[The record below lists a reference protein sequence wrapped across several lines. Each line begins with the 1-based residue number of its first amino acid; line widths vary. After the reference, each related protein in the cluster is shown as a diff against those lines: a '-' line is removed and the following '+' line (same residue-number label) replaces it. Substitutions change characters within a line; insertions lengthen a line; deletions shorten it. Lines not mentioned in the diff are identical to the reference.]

1 MFVKGQSGNPA
12 GRPKGSRHKL
22 TESFLK
28 DIVEAWELHGA
39 KALEMLAAND
49 QATFV
54 KVAASL
60 MPKQVEAEVEHTIT
74 TWRWL
79 TPQETE
85 LSNIALVPT
94 SDSSTTDGNDGL
106 SSWPT
111 DGLVKQ

>member
-1 MFVKGQSGNPA
+1 MFVKGTSGNPA

-28 DIVEAWELHGA
+28 DIVAAWELHGA

-79 TPQETE
+79 TAEESASLSTAPALSSETT
-85 LSNIALVPT
+85 T
-94 SDSSTTDGNDGL
+94 SESSDGL
-106 SSWPT
+106 SAWPI
-111 DGLVKQ
+111 DGQVKQ